1 MKNYYKM
8 SMKIL
13 TIYFLMK
20 FGFAD
25 AQLSIIAVGEFY
37 NVGGVSN
44 NGIVSF
50 QRFGNGTIYK
60 WTASG
65 GIVQVGALSS
75 GNMISGNALISS
87 DGTMMSSSMTNPVT
101 GFEEISTY
109 DMATS
114 TWTTRGALVPASSGG
129 SESWTWGMAPDGNTV
144 VGLGYIAA
152 GPSEAH
158 AIKWDQTNGIIDLGS
173 IVSGRSSRANAVN
186 AEGNVIVGWQD
197 EPTGLRRGA
206 KWVNGV
212 ESFITD
218 NNGNYVGEAQGV
230 SADGNTI
237 IGMGNPNPYVWN
249 AATGMINIMH
259 PNASFFFSGGATGIS
274 GDGKKVIGYYRQF
287 GGMPMDGEGFI
298 WTQENGRVNLNDY
311 VLSLGI
317 PTNGIT
323 LGLPTAISQDGTKI
337 AGTALNASYDII
349 TFYLDL
355 SQYLNVKGEVKD
367 QNDKGIYPNPV
378 NDILYFKE
386 TGKIQKAEVYNM
398 VGQKIK
404 SYEAVDGKINV
415 SSLPKGNYIL
425 QYSVK
430 GGAQENCRFIK
441 K

>member
-1 MKNYYKM
+1 MKNYYTM

-25 AQLSIIAVGEFY
+25 AQLTIINVGENY

-50 QRFGNGTIYK
+50 QKFGNGTIYK
-60 WTASG
+60 WTVDS
-65 GIVQVGALSS
+65 GIVQIGALSS
-75 GNMISGNALISS
+75 GNMISGNALISTNGS
-87 DGTMMSSSMTNPVT
+87 VISSSQTNPVT

-114 TWTTRGALVPASSGG
+114 TWTNRGALVPAAAGG
-129 SESWTWGMAPDGNTV
+129 SESCSWGMSPDGNTV

-158 AIKWDQTNGIIDLGS
+158 AIKWNQASGLVDLGS
-173 IVSGRSSRANAVN
+173 MVPGRSSRANAVN
-186 AEGNVIVGWQD
+186 ADGSVVVGWQD
-197 EPTGLRRGA
+197 EPMGIRRGT
-206 KWVNGV
+206 KWVDGV
-212 ESFITD
+212 ETFITD
-218 NNGNYVGEAQGV
+218 NSGNNVREAQGV
-230 SADGNTI
+230 SADGSTI
-237 IGMGNPNPYVWN
+237 IGTGDPNPYVWT
-249 AATGMINIMH
+249 AATGMTYITH

-298 WTQENGRVNLNDY
+298 WTRDGGRVNLNEY
-311 VLSLGI
+311 VESLGI
-317 PTNGIT
+317 STNGIT

-337 AGTALNASYDII
+337 AGTGLDTSYNIV

-355 SQYLNVKGEVKD
+355 SQYLSVKD
-367 QNDKGIYPNPV
+367 PVKNQNDKGIYPNPV
-378 NDILYFKE
+378 NDILYFKG
-386 TGKIQKAEVYNM
+386 TGKIEKAEIYNM

-404 SYEAVDGKINV
+404 SFDSVEGQINV
-415 SSLPKGNYIL
+415 SSLLKGNYIL
-425 QYSVK
+425 RYSVK
-430 GGAQENCRFIK
+430 GGGQESYKFIK